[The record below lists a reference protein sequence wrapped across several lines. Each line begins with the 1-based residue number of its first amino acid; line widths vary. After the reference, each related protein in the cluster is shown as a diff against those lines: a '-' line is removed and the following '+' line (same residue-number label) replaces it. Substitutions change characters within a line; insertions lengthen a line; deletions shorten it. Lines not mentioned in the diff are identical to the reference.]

1 MNLYTLI
8 RPGLL
13 RLDPEFAHKLSL
25 KSLSIAAH
33 CGLIRGISHT
43 VDHTPLMVM
52 GLTFPNPVGLAAG
65 LDKNGDYIDA
75 LAALGFGF
83 LEVGTVTPRPQP
95 GNPKPRLFRIPKA
108 QAIINR
114 MGFNN
119 RGVDYLVERL
129 KGCRYQ
135 GISGV
140 NIGKNFDTPIEN
152 AAADYLICMRKV
164 YPYASYITVNV
175 SSPNTK
181 NLRDLQQPHAMNNL
195 LQSLKNEQAMLSN
208 RHGKYVP
215 LAVKIAPDLSDEEIV
230 GLAEIFL
237 AIEIDA
243 VIATNT
249 TVARDTVEGLRN
261 AEESGGLSGKPLFDR
276 STEVV
281 ANLAGLLKARIPI
294 IASGGIVT
302 AEDALKK
309 KAAGASL
316 IQLYSGLVYT
326 GPDLIAETAA
336 AFKEK
341 QLIG

>member
-8 RPGLL
+8 RPCLF
-13 RLDPEFAHKLSL
+13 RFDPEFTHNISL
-25 KSLSIAAH
+25 KSLSIATH
-33 CGLIRGISHT
+33 CGFVREINQAVHY
-43 VDHTPLMVM
+43 TPTRVM

-75 LAALGFGF
+75 LAMLGFGF

-95 GNPKPRLFRIPKA
+95 GNPKPRLFRIPEA

-119 RGVDYLVERL
+119 RGVDYLIERL
-129 KGCRYQ
+129 KACRYQ
-135 GISGV
+135 GILGV

-152 AAADYLICMRKV
+152 AAEDYRFCMRKA
-164 YPYASYITVNV
+164 YPYASYIALNV

-181 NLRDLQQPHAMNNL
+181 NLRDLQQPDSMNSL
-195 LQSLKNEQAMLSN
+195 LQSLKKEQANLRH

-215 LAVKIAPDLSDEEIV
+215 LAVKIAPDLSDDEIIN
-230 GLAEIFL
+230 LTRLFL

-249 TVARDTVEGLRN
+249 TVARDNIEGLSN
-261 AEESGGLSGKPLFDR
+261 ADEKGGLSGGPLLNQ
-276 STEVV
+276 STKVV
-281 ANLAGLLKARIPI
+281 ARLADLLKSEIPI
-294 IASGGIVT
+294 IASGGILKS
-302 AEDALKK
+302 EDALNK

-316 IQLYSGLVYT
+316 IQLYSGLVYR
-326 GPDLIAETAA
+326 GPNLIAECVA
-336 AFKEK
+336 AFN
-341 QLIG
+341 QGN